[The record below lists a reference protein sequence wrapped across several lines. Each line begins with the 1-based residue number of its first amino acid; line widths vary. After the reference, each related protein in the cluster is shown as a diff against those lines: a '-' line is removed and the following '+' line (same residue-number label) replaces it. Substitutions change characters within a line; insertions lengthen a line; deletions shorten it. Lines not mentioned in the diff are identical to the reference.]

1 MSSGSFTWFT
11 LFWTLVA
18 VPIQAAE
25 TPIVSMLQSWVMG
38 WFQLAVGAY
47 LIAILLIAAWSS
59 DQSTGQLFFRQLF
72 LAFIVYTIA
81 ATAGPFDTWVS
92 GLALGIVNGVTT
104 AMSGVFGAP
113 GVISSQTFDGAAN
126 NVLAMGIVVM
136 KHVPKY
142 SFIQGILLGLFV
154 DVYAIVGMLAVGWL
168 FLIYLVS
175 SVFLGFLIAFGPVFV
190 ACYFF
195 PFTRKFCDGW
205 VRTVVAALVTQIFV
219 AGLMSIF
226 VLVIT
231 QFITQL
237 SANMSGGGGGATGGD
252 IMNEVVNLLVM
263 LAVFVMFVFLGFY
276 LSRLAQSISGGAHA
290 AFARVPSLRNPF
302 RGGDKGGGGGGGNR
316 GGGGSGQAG
325 SGSQAPRQYAFNKSV
340 GGSS

>member
-1 MSSGSFTWFT
+1 
-11 LFWTLVA
+11 
-18 VPIQAAE
+18 
-25 TPIVSMLQSWVMG
+25 MLQSWVMG

-81 ATAGPFDTWVS
+81 ATAGPFDTLGVRS
-92 GLALGIVNGVTT
+92 GARHRQRRDDRHERGVRRAGGHIVTDLRWSGEQRAGHGHRGHEACTENTAL
-104 AMSGVFGAP
+104 S
-113 GVISSQTFDGAAN
+113 
-126 NVLAMGIVVM
+126 
-136 KHVPKY
+136 K
-142 SFIQGILLGLFV
+142 GILLGLFGDRV
-154 DVYAIVGMLAVGWL
+154 TIVGMLAVGWL

-175 SVFLGFLIAFGPVFV
+175 SVFLGVLIAFGPVFV

-237 SANMSGGGGGATGGD
+237 SANMSGGGGGATRGYIIKED
-252 IMNEVVNLLVM
+252 LNLHLM
-263 LAVFVMFVFLGFY
+263 LADIVMFVFLWLLS

-290 AFARVPSLRNPF
+290 AFARGTIPPQSLPR
-302 RGGDKGGGGGGGNR
+302 RRQRGGGGGGRNR

-325 SGSQAPRQYAFNKSV
+325 SGSQAPASLLSTNQLVDLRDEAGHLHYCSRSDRMFARAATAE
-340 GGSS
+340 

>member
-1 MSSGSFTWFT
+1 MVHPLLDLGRG
-11 LFWTLVA
+11 
-18 VPIQAAE
+18 PIQAAE

-59 DQSTGQLFFRQLF
+59 DQSTGQLLSPT
-72 LAFIVYTIA
+72 V
-81 ATAGPFDTWVS
+81 
-92 GLALGIVNGVTT
+92 
-104 AMSGVFGAP
+104 
-113 GVISSQTFDGAAN
+113 
-126 NVLAMGIVVM
+126 
-136 KHVPKY
+136 
-142 SFIQGILLGLFV
+142 LGLYRLHDRRHGWTLRHLGV
-154 DVYAIVGMLAVGWL
+154 RSGARDRQRRDDCHEWGVRRAGGHIVTDLRWSGEQRAGHGHRGHEACTEIQLHPRDPAGAVRGRLRDCRDVGCWLAVPDLPGLEL
-168 FLIYLVS
+168 F
-175 SVFLGFLIAFGPVFV
+175 FGFLIAFGPVFV

-237 SANMSGGGGGATGGD
+237 SANMSGGGGGAPGGD

-325 SGSQAPRQYAFNKSV
+325 SGGQAPRQYAFNKSV